1 MFALDKLED
10 HSGASVKE
18 HRRGM
23 ENIRKRSPEQ
33 KKQGQQ
39 AFAIADDEGF
49 CSKNGMIEWNNV
61 KEIDRESDRLAD
73 S

>member
-1 MFALDKLED
+1 
-10 HSGASVKE
+10 
-18 HRRGM
+18 M
-23 ENIRKRSPEQ
+23 ENIRERSPEQ
-33 KKQGQQ
+33 KRQGQQ